1 MFQVNEVEPNV
12 FRANLLNEND
22 INSYI
27 QLHSIETKTSWYI
40 FSSKQSTALL
50 DMFVGW

>member
-1 MFQVNEVEPNV
+1 MFQINEVEPNV
-12 FRANLLNEND
+12 FRANFLNEDD

-27 QLHSIETKTSWYI
+27 QLHSVKTRLVGAFFLQKS
-40 FSSKQSTALL
+40 LL